1 MDLTPGEK
9 AVLAQIRVLYYNAA
23 KREQQVKALLGL
35 WPPTH
40 NEAYRAAFAGL
51 VAKQLISDNGS
62 QLFRITDAGLRAM
75 KIAVPQ
81 PAMRQVAQRAAI
93 QQENGPPASTKRPP
107 KPVTGIRGA
116 LRASGSCGR
125 AFSTR
130 ASHGQQ
136 FQPGGPKARTAESGR
151 QLLDVII
158 LRVV

>member
-1 MDLTPGEK
+1 VDLTPGEK

-40 NEAYRAAFAGL
+40 YEAYRAAFAGL

-93 QQENGPPASTKRPP
+93 QQENGPLASTKRPP
-107 KPVTGIRGA
+107 KRVTGIRGA
-116 LRASGSCGR
+116 LSRLG
-125 AFSTR
+125 F
-130 ASHGQQ
+130 
-136 FQPGGPKARTAESGR
+136 
-151 QLLDVII
+151 
-158 LRVV
+158 LRPRV

>member
-40 NEAYRAAFAGL
+40 YEAYRAAFAGL

-62 QLFRITDAGLRAM
+62 QLFRITDAGLKTM
-75 KIAVPQ
+75 GIAVPQ
-81 PAMRQVAQRAAI
+81 PATRQAAQRAPS
-93 QQENGPPASTKRPP
+93 QQASCLPAATTRLS

-116 LRASGSCGR
+116 LSRLG
-125 AFSTR
+125 F
-130 ASHGQQ
+130 
-136 FQPGGPKARTAESGR
+136 
-151 QLLDVII
+151 
-158 LRVV
+158 LRPRV

>member
-35 WPPTH
+35 WTPTH
-40 NEAYRAAFAGL
+40 YETYRSAYAGL

-81 PAMRQVAQRAAI
+81 PAKGQV
-93 QQENGPPASTKRPP
+93 PASSTQPS

-116 LRASGSCGR
+116 LSRLG
-125 AFSTR
+125 F
-130 ASHGQQ
+130 
-136 FQPGGPKARTAESGR
+136 
-151 QLLDVII
+151 
-158 LRVV
+158 LRPRV